1 MFGRLRERMT
11 FANTMSLIAVFV
23 ALGGTSYAAVKIPRN
38 SVSAAQIKT
47 GGVASSEVKNR
58 SLRLIDF
65 KTSELMQLSAIPG
78 MKGEKGDKGDKGDT
92 GQTGAPGAPG
102 TADAFARVQ
111 ASGTLLPKDPPDNP
125 DFGNT
130 SFNISQAN
138 VDRPGAASPGVYCIR
153 GLPFKLSSAMVAP
166 DNAGA
171 SAAADND
178 VIVSVAVE
186 RGNNINPCDD
196 VAGRPKAQ
204 ARVVAT
210 EADGSPA
217 NLDHGFVIWLEGE
230 Q

>member
-1 MFGRLRERMT
+1 MLDRLRERMT
-11 FANTMSLIAVFV
+11 FANTISMIALFV
-23 ALGGTSYAAVKIPRN
+23 ALGGTGYAAVKLPRN
-38 SVSAAQIKT
+38 SVGAAQIKT
-47 GGVASSEVKNR
+47 GGVGSSEAKNG
-58 SLRLIDF
+58 SLRAVDF
-65 KTSELMQLSAIPG
+65 RAGELPAG
-78 MKGEKGDKGDKGDT
+78 ARGDKGDKGEKGDPGT
-92 GQTGAPGAPG
+92 NGTNGTNGADG
-102 TADAFARVQ
+102 TADAFARVT
-111 ASGTLLPKDPPDNP
+111 ASGTLLDEDPPGNP
-125 DFGNT
+125 DFGST
-130 SFNISQAN
+130 TFNISQAN
-138 VDRPGAASPGVYCIR
+138 VDRPGAAPPGVYCIR

-210 EADGSPA
+210 EADGTPA

>member
-1 MFGRLRERMT
+1 MLTKLRRHLT
-11 FANTMSLIAVFV
+11 YANVVSTLCLFIL
-23 ALGGTSYAAVKIPRN
+23 LGGTAFAATRLARN
-38 SVSAAQIKT
+38 SVRSKHIKNGQVTRPDLRASA
-47 GGVASSEVKNR
+47 VNSSKVGDG
-58 SLRLIDF
+58 SLLARDF
-65 KTSELMQLSAIPG
+65 APGQLPQGA
-78 MKGEKGDKGDKGDT
+78 KGDKGDKGDT
-92 GQTGAPGAPG
+92 GDNG
-102 TADAFARVQ
+102 TADAFARVT
-111 ASGTLLPKDPPDNP
+111 AAGTLLPKDPPDNP

-130 SFNISQAN
+130 SFNITQEN
-138 VDRPGAASPGVYCIR
+138 VDRPGAPSPGVYCIR

-166 DNAGA
+166 DNVGA